1 MNLIEVLFA
10 GLLAALFWRYC
21 AMSIIKWIK
30 TAAGAALGGSG
41 AWLYLVAAAGGAALL
56 GAAVVWHRGQV
67 QEVRDSA
74 HSAGAAQVRQEWT
87 AADNAALRESQR
99 EVSRLVTV
107 NQEVQRDLDLAK
119 AAVSDLALARARTA
133 GLRERERADIVAAAE
148 RAAAGT
154 CGRYAAAAE
163 RDIAGVEDDATA
175 MGLRAATA
183 QAAAHA
189 FRRTLDE
196 RRAALEARRAA
207 LSKTP
212 QPQE

>member
-1 MNLIEVLFA
+1 MSGVWTLIKGA
-10 GLLAALFWRYC
+10 GKALVAGSAGWQAYALAA
-21 AMSIIKWIK
+21 AV
-30 TAAGAALGGSG
+30 GAA
-41 AWLYLVAAAGGAALL
+41 VL
-56 GAAVVWHRGQV
+56 GAAAWWHAGQV
-67 QEVRDSA
+67 DAA
-74 HSAGAAQVRQEWT
+74 HEASFRAGETNQREAQLQ
-87 AADNAALRESQR
+87 ADNAALRESQR

-207 LSKTP
+207 LSKP
-212 QPQE
+212 HQPQE